1 MSKYRIVKNTYGD
14 GSTKFQIDKQSPT
27 DYNRWNCITDRET
40 IDEARAV
47 IKELIGKEL
56 VSSEVVE

>member
-14 GSTKFQIDKQSPT
+14 GSVKFQIDKQSVY
-27 DYNRWNCITDRET
+27 DYDRWNCITERDT
-40 IDEARAV
+40 VDEARRTV
-47 IKELIGKEL
+47 MELIGKEL